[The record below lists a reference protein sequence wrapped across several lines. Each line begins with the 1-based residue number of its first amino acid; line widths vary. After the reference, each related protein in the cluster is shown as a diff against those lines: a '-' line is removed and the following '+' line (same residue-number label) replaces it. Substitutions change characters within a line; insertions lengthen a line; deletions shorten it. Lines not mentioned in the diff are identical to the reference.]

1 MTQTSSLHSLPAIDA
16 GRPLTMAALA
26 DMGLT
31 TDASL
36 LALNDAVLHGADIAW
51 EDGGVAIEPL
61 ARLPRASLEA
71 LLELRREFAHVRQIQ
86 GYAKAKANGVNV
98 GRHVKE
104 LPPQF
109 EQQTQLFIAGE
120 ISCRKAAVAC
130 GMPPSS
136 FMRRARSAQSAHE
149 NGKENAVLPPRVAD
163 ACRRWASRELTKKE
177 AAAEAGI
184 SLSMFDRTL
193 AAHGITRVPRERRFA
208 AACAQ
213 WEAGAVSKQT
223 AVRESKL
230 SDTEFN
236 ALLRKAGKPL
246 HFDGEKPHWLDVL
259 ESGAFEPV
267 RQRWADGELTKAEAA
282 AACGLAQ
289 RDFDNALQEQ
299 GRSLRAGA
307 DPRDARAGTGKV
319 SPSPVDVPSGSA
331 SGMPEGRRVFY
342 LYEGARTPKDGFL
355 PRTTPDA
362 AYRDNAGSARP
373 QPAACLASL
382 KPGDT
387 LCVLRETHL
396 ADDFG
401 QAVELLGRLARR
413 GVHVRLGSAGRLV
426 RSEGSPFLRLSAEA
440 AAAIVKFRQAFTARK
455 AREGFQR
462 RIARGER
469 VGRPLSPLPEGFA
482 EARVAWLGG
491 RMTGRKA
498 AALCGMAYST
508 FAKRARA

>member
-1 MTQTSSLHSLPAIDA
+1 MTQTSSRHSLPAMDA

-51 EDGGVAIEPL
+51 EDGSVAIEPL

-71 LLELRREFAHVRQIQ
+71 LLELRREFAHVRQNK

-109 EQQTQLFIAGE
+109 AEQARLFIAGE
-120 ISCRKAAVAC
+120 ISCRQAAAAC

-136 FMRRARSAQSAHE
+136 FIRRARAAQSAHE

-177 AAAEAGI
+177 AAVEAGI

-223 AVRESKL
+223 AIRESKL

-282 AACGLAQ
+282 AACGLSQ
-289 RDFDNALQEQ
+289 RDFDNALQEL
-299 GRSLRAGA
+299 GRSLRAGVESV
-307 DPRDARAGTGKV
+307 RAGTGKV
-319 SPSPVDVPSGSA
+319 SPSPVEVPSGSA

-342 LYEGARTPKDGFL
+342 LYEGAGTPKDGFF
-355 PRTTPDA
+355 PGFAPDA
-362 AYRDNAGSARP
+362 AYRDNTGSARP
-373 QPAACLASL
+373 QLASCLASL

-401 QAVELLGRLARR
+401 QAVELLKQFARR

-440 AAAIVKFRQAFTARK
+440 AAAIVKFRQAFTTRK
-455 AREGFQR
+455 AREGFRQ

-469 VGRPLSPLPEGFA
+469 VGRPRSPLPEGFA
-482 EARVAWLGG
+482 EARAAWLEG
-491 RMTGRKA
+491 RMSGRKA
-498 AALCGMAYST
+498 AAQCGMAYST